1 MAIVKFTDEDG
12 VHFTDE
18 FSKTYEKHVK
28 AQAAKGEVKPTE
40 TPKVY
45 TSKPVVKP
53 DVKMDPKAV

>member
-28 AQAAKGEVKPTE
+28 AQAAKGEVKPAE
-40 TPKVY
+40 TPKVD

-53 DVKMDPKAV
+53 DVKSDPKAV